1 MQKGEKMPK
10 VHIIG
15 DFYFVQDPFQY
26 ILYRK
31 QNDNSKRFGAIIGYY
46 QSLDKMLLKVIEQ
59 IVKDETDSGQI
70 DTVQSY
76 LDAMNKV
83 VDRIKTEINK

>member
-1 MQKGEKMPK
+1 MNK
-10 VHIIG
+10 VHIIE
-15 DFYFVQDPFQY
+15 DYYFSQDPYQY

-31 QNDNSKRFGAIIGYY
+31 HSESAKHNRFGTIIGYY
-46 QSLDKMLLKVIEQ
+46 QTLDKMLLKVIEQ

>member
-1 MQKGEKMPK
+1 MNK
-10 VHIIG
+10 VHIIE
-15 DFYFVQDPFQY
+15 DYYFSQDPYQY
-26 ILYRK
+26 IMYRK
-31 QNDNSKRFGAIIGYY
+31 HNEGAKHNSFGTIIGYY
-46 QSLDKMLLKVIEQ
+46 QTLDKMLLKVIEQ